1 MDYKNKCFNYPH
13 CMNKAET
20 EFCPECLANGGIKPK
35 NFISPTL
42 ENSYSYHPPKGD
54 QTARYEAIRNKA
66 KELAHMLDE
75 LCPNSREKSLAQTNL
90 EQAVMWANKSIAC
103 NE

>member
-1 MDYKNKCFNYPH
+1 MTNKCFANG
-13 CMNKAET
+13 CTNEAIT

-35 NFISPTL
+35 NHINSKL
-42 ENSYSYHPPKGD
+42 ENSFTYHSPKND
-54 QTARYEAIRNKA
+54 QQQRYEAIRYKA
-66 KELAHMLDE
+66 KELAHMIDE
-75 LCPNSREKSLAQTNL
+75 LCPSSREKSIAQTNL

>member
-1 MDYKNKCFNYPH
+1 M
-13 CMNKAET
+13 
-20 EFCPECLANGGIKPK
+20 NGGIVPK
-35 NFISPTL
+35 DYIRSEL
-42 ENSYSYHPPKGD
+42 ENSFTYHAPKND
-54 QTARYEAIRNKA
+54 QPQRYEAIRNKA

-75 LCPNSREKSLAQTNL
+75 LCPDSHEKSIAQTNL